1 MKNEEQIQ
9 MIEIA
14 QILIANPR
22 PRNRVKFQAIVA
34 SIEAVGLKRPILI
47 NDRTSAG
54 GGFRY
59 ELVCGQGR
67 MEAFMVLGKT
77 EIPAIVTEITR
88 EQLYLMGLIE
98 NVARRPPSHR
108 ALLLEVRSLLDRGY
122 KAEQIAGKLGVE
134 KGHAYGI
141 VQLLKHGEGVLL
153 QAVDAGRIPLR
164 IAIVISTGTDQE
176 VQAALIEA
184 YETGDLRGA
193 KLATAR
199 RIIAMR
205 LAKERETGRTSPTKR
220 KLSAGALID
229 EYEQHVQH
237 QRSAVARLNAVIHRL
252 MILSAAMKRLLQDEN
267 FVTLLRAESIQDI
280 PKHLADRIG

>member
-34 SIEAVGLKRPILI
+34 SIEAVGLKRPILV
-47 NDRTSAG
+47 NDRASAG

-77 EIPAIVTEITR
+77 AIPSIITEVTR
-88 EQLYLMGLIE
+88 EQLYLMSLVE
-98 NVARRPPSHR
+98 NIARRPPSNR
-108 ALLLEVRSLLDRGY
+108 ALLVEVRSLLDRGY
-122 KAEQIAGKLGVE
+122 KAEAIAEKLGVE
-134 KGHAYGI
+134 KSHAYGM
-141 VQLLKHGEGVLL
+141 VQLLKNGEAALL

-164 IAIVISTGTDQE
+164 IAIIISTGTDEE
-176 VQAALIEA
+176 VQSALIEA
-184 YETGDLRGA
+184 YEKGDLRGS

-205 LAKERETGRTSPTKR
+205 LARERGTGRATQNKR
-220 KLSAGALID
+220 KLSAGVLIE
-229 EYEQHVQH
+229 EYEQHVQQ
-237 QRSAVARLNAVIHRL
+237 QRIAVGRLNAVNHRL
-252 MILSAAMKRLLQDEN
+252 TILSAAMRRLLQDEN
-267 FVTLLRAESIQDI
+267 LVTLLRAESIQEI
-280 PKHLADRIG
+280 PRHIAERIG